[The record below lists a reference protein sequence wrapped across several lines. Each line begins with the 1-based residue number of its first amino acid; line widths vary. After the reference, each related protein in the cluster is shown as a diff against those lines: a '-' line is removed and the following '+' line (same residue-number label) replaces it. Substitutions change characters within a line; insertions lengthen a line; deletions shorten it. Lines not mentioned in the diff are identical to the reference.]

1 MKICIGITSYLPD
14 DSDSRQVRID
24 RLKKLLKQL
33 NNHFKLPIIIVAQ
46 NWKEFKVEQ
55 GNIAVFNYNK
65 LGITGARII
74 LRKHFLN
81 SVYDYMIM
89 LDDDMELSEDQS
101 EYDNYISTIESTKKE
116 YYYVKNYLNNFS
128 CISRIGFDRVNYDL
142 SVDPEQGTGYED
154 WVFNEKCKK
163 LLDSMDMKT
172 NLPAYDRSHFLDD
185 QYSTWNKGNS
195 SLTKSNEI
203 SSISIIKRIRGG
215 GDKFDPTDSRFF

>member
-1 MKICIGITSYLPD
+1 MRFCIGIISYFPD
-14 DSDSRQVRID
+14 DESRSVRID
-24 RLKKLLKQL
+24 RLKKLLRQL

-55 GNIAVFNYNK
+55 GNIAVFNYDK
-65 LGITGARII
+65 LGITGARIT

-81 SVYDYMIM
+81 SVYDYIIM
-89 LDDDMELSEDQS
+89 FDDDMELSEDQS

-128 CISRIGFDRVNYDL
+128 CISRRGFDRVNYDL

-154 WVFNEKCKK
+154 WVFNEKCKR
-163 LLDSMDMKT
+163 LLDSMDIKT
-172 NLPAYDRSHFLDD
+172 KLPAYDRSHFLDD

-203 SSISIIKRIRGG
+203 SSISIIKRIK
-215 GDKFDPTDSRFF
+215 GDKFDPSDSRFF